1 MVQKGRLAQR
11 IAEAADLHGE
21 VLPGIPLIELAGENR
36 VLIECHG
43 GVTEYSP
50 QRICVRVKYGTVCVC
65 GCALELAVMTK
76 EKLVI
81 YQALYEDTANGIH
94 FGVFARP
101 YDMFMSEVDH
111 EKYPYIYQKYRFE
124 KYINI

>member
-1 MVQKGRLAQR
+1 MAQKGYWVQR

-21 VLPGIPLIELAGENR
+21 VLPGMPLVELAGENR

-50 QRICVRVKYGTVCVC
+50 QRICVRVKFGTVSVC
-65 GCALELAVMTK
+65 GCSLELAVMTK

-81 YQALYEDTANGIH
+81 SGRIDAVHLN
-94 FGVFARP
+94 R
-101 YDMFMSEVDH
+101 
-111 EKYPYIYQKYRFE
+111 R
-124 KYINI
+124 

>member
-36 VLIECHG
+36 VLIESHG

-81 YQALYEDTANGIH
+81 SGRIDAVQLNRRKG
-94 FGVFARP
+94 
-101 YDMFMSEVDH
+101 
-111 EKYPYIYQKYRFE
+111 
-124 KYINI
+124 